1 MKISIV
7 MGTTGE
13 YSDRSE
19 WPVRAFLTA
28 RRAETYALAA
38 KQRANEIAHEHGGPR
53 LVSQEILGPKPNEL
67 DPGMKM
73 DYTGTDYFI
82 IADIE
87 LDEEPEP

>member
-28 RRAETYALAA
+28 RRAEKYALAA
-38 KQRANEIAHEHGGPR
+38 KQRADVIAKEHGGMD
-53 LVSQEILGPKPNEL
+53 ILQQKPNEL
-67 DPGMKM
+67 DPGMRM
-73 DYTGTDYFI
+73 DYTGTEYFVV
-82 IADIE
+82 ADIE
-87 LDEEPEP
+87 LDEEPE

>member
-28 RRAETYALAA
+28 RRAEKYALAA
-38 KQRANEIAHEHGGPR
+38 KQRADVIAQEHGGMD
-53 LVSQEILGPKPNEL
+53 ILQQKPNEL
-67 DPGMKM
+67 DPGMRM
-73 DYTGTDYFI
+73 DYTGTEYFVV
-82 IADIE
+82 ADIE
-87 LDEEPEP
+87 LDEEPE